1 MKKLFLS
8 FLRMLPRLPLA
19 AANKYDN
26 PDTIVVSR
34 DGTGEFRTIDEA
46 IEVCRAFMDYSKVIY
61 VKKGVYKEK
70 LILPSWLTNITICGE
85 DRDNTIITWDDHA
98 NIKMPVGGLDSEAAV
113 KGKPMGTFRTYT
125 LKVQGSYITL
135 KNITIENNAA
145 KLGQAVSLHLEGD
158 HILVQNC
165 RLLGNQDTLFC
176 APLPEKEREKDG
188 FLGPRGL
195 APRRASAQY
204 YHACEIAG
212 DIDFI
217 FGGADALFEHCT
229 LRTVDNGLAHSWVTA
244 PSGAAD
250 GLGFVFWDCDFVSD
264 CPAGSVY
271 LGRPWRPTGKTA
283 VLDCR
288 LGAHIAPE
296 GFAGWNVRTD
306 TALDGFAEAG
316 STGAGAGERPGWVQ
330 ALSAAEAAAL
340 LRTARQKCRMET
352 TEGITE

>member
-1 MKKLFLS
+1 
-8 FLRMLPRLPLA
+8 MLTINVAPDGSGQFTTISEAVLA
-19 AANKYDN
+19 VPYDC
-26 PDTIVVSR
+26 P
-34 DGTGEFRTIDEA
+34 A
-46 IEVCRAFMDYSKVIY
+46 VIRIAPGIY
-61 VKKGVYKEK
+61 REK
-70 LILPSWLTNITICGE
+70 LVCEKKDITLAGAGMDATRLVWNGGGKLPHPDGRPT
-85 DRDNTIITWDDHA
+85 H
-98 NIKMPVGGLDSEAAV
+98 
-113 KGKPMGTFRTYT
+113 TFRSYT
-125 LKVQGSYITL
+125 AFFSGEKLRVEDM
-135 KNITIENNAA
+135 TIENDAGPGA
-145 KLGQAVSLHLEGD
+145 KAGQAIAAYVDSARAAFD
-158 HILVQNC
+158 RV

-217 FGGADALFEHCT
+217 FG
-229 LRTVDNGLAHSWVTA
+229 A
-244 PSGAAD
+244 PSGAAQ

-288 LGAHIAPE
+288 LGSHIAPE
-296 GFAGWNVRTD
+296 GFAGWNDRTD
-306 TALDGFAEAG
+306 TALAGFAEAG

-352 TEGITE
+352 TERITE